1 MKADVTLVTL
11 CNNSFFTLII
21 WMFTSIFYR
30 KSYSTC
36 LKTSFLVIMDVI
48 PFDFRWKYQMLQFPV
63 VGQLLAKVLLFYYTS
78 KQWLNYVSLKNFGR
92 SFACL
97 LVCLFSY
104 INLKHS
110 KTILFPIWLK
120 ESHKPGLRL
129 DYSAFSLEQIF
140 LKDLGE
146 GCWRGWREKK

>member
-97 LVCLFSY
+97 FVFIYKFKTFQNNSLS
-104 INLKHS
+104 NLIKRV
-110 KTILFPIWLK
+110 TQAWIETWLL
-120 ESHKPGLRL
+120 S
-129 DYSAFSLEQIF
+129 F
-140 LKDLGE
+140 
-146 GCWRGWREKK
+146 

>member
-1 MKADVTLVTL
+1 
-11 CNNSFFTLII
+11 
-21 WMFTSIFYR
+21 MFTSIFYR
-30 KSYSTC
+30 KTYSTC

-97 LVCLFSY
+97 FVFIYKFKTFQNNSLS
-104 INLKHS
+104 NLIKRV
-110 KTILFPIWLK
+110 TQAWI
-120 ESHKPGLRL
+120 ET
-129 DYSAFSLEQIF
+129 
-140 LKDLGE
+140 
-146 GCWRGWREKK
+146 